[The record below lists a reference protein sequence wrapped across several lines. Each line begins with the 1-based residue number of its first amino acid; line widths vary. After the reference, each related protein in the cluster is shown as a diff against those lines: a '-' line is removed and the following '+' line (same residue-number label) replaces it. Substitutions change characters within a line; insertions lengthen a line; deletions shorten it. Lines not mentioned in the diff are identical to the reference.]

1 MVHVRYRVGSSTL
14 LALIALAALAAS
26 VAPRAAQT
34 TAPTSDGHRI
44 VAIGDVH
51 GAHKEL
57 LGLLQR
63 LRLVDAS
70 GQWSG
75 GRATLVQ
82 TGDFTDRGADVRPVM
97 DLLMR
102 LEAQAGAAGGR
113 ALVLLGN
120 HEVMNLFHILDD
132 VSPAAYASFVDDRSD
147 ARRVEEFERYGAL
160 MRERRRVLGRDPPG
174 AMDEAAWMRAYPPG
188 KLEYLEAFGRT
199 GTYGRWLRQRQA
211 VIELDG
217 TIFLHGGLNPDV
229 AERSVEAIN
238 RRVRAEVER
247 FDGAWTRLVERDV
260 ILASFGF
267 TDGLTAAA
275 ADLQHWVTVAQTKPD
290 ELDPAFDRTEA
301 ERVLDLLQASKWSV
315 LDPDGPLWFR
325 GFATWTDAEGAPR
338 VRELL
343 ERYQARRV
351 VVGHTIPATHR
362 ILSRFD
368 GRIFLIDTGMLSSVY
383 TGGRPS
389 ALEIAG
395 NQTTPVYMD

>member
-1 MVHVRYRVGSSTL
+1 
-14 LALIALAALAAS
+14 
-26 VAPRAAQT
+26 
-34 TAPTSDGHRI
+34 
-44 VAIGDVH
+44 
-51 GAHKEL
+51 
-57 LGLLQR
+57 
-63 LRLVDAS
+63 
-70 GQWSG
+70 
-75 GRATLVQ
+75 
-82 TGDFTDRGADVRPVM
+82 
-97 DLLMR
+97 
-102 LEAQAGAAGGR
+102 
-113 ALVLLGN
+113 
-120 HEVMNLFHILDD
+120 
-132 VSPAAYASFVDDRSD
+132 
-147 ARRVEEFERYGAL
+147 
-160 MRERRRVLGRDPPG
+160 
-174 AMDEAAWMRAYPPG
+174 
-188 KLEYLEAFGRT
+188 
-199 GTYGRWLRQRQA
+199 
-211 VIELDG
+211 
-217 TIFLHGGLNPDV
+217 V

-238 RRVRAEVER
+238 RRVRAEIDR
-247 FDGAWTRLVERDV
+247 FDGAWARLVERDV